1 MEQPQGPHVFL
12 ISQEWTTLSGRLE
25 MQWPRYYLHTC
36 VVCLVVTILIVYIA
50 GCAEKAPPD
59 VPEKSQS
66 LIYITRELPSGRFI
80 GYVAE
85 DPRDAKTILTTIQQD
100 FQGKR
105 RDPSLQYTLSTNHI
119 LLFCDEQGEVVVK
132 YNISGDHWIG
142 ADDDKYLCQHSLP
155 AIRALV
161 KSGRA
166 KKISPDELR
175 QRYPSA
181 VPHARLKGWR
191 SVEDQWKEMEELRI
205 KGTN

>member
-1 MEQPQGPHVFL
+1 M
-12 ISQEWTTLSGRLE
+12 R
-25 MQWPRYYLHTC
+25 WPRYYLHAC
-36 VVCLVVTILIVYIA
+36 VVCLVVMILVVYVYIA
-50 GCAEKAPPD
+50 GRAEKPPD
-59 VPEKSQS
+59 VPEKAQS

-80 GYVAE
+80 GYVVE
-85 DPRDAKTILTTIQQD
+85 DPCDVKTILTTIQQD

-105 RDPSLQYTLSTNHI
+105 RDPSTQSPLSTNHI
-119 LLFCDEQGEVVVK
+119 FLFCDEQGEVVAK
-132 YNISGDHWIG
+132 YYISGDHWIG

-181 VPHARLKGWR
+181 VPHAQLKEWR
-191 SVEDQWKEMEELRI
+191 SVVDQWKEMEELRI